1 MYVNHRGFTI
11 TEVLVVLAIIGLLAT
26 VAVPRLLKTKE
37 RAQVAAMKSDLR
49 NLVTI
54 EESHQAQNLSY
65 TIDPGSDYHVSPGN
79 NAPTIRL
86 TSDGWT
92 ATMTSGFT
100 DKQCAVFVGS
110 TPVPPAIQEG
120 TPACATSGSTT
131 TFP

>member
-1 MYVNHRGFTI
+1 MYMNHRGFTI
-11 TEVLVVLAIIGLLAT
+11 IELLVVVAIIGLLAT
-26 VAVPRLLKTKE
+26 FALPRLLKTKE

-54 EESHQAQNLSY
+54 EESYQAQNLKY
-65 TIDPGSDYHVSPGN
+65 TSDPGSDYHVSPRN

-92 ATMTSGFT
+92 ATMTSANT

-110 TPVPPAIQEG
+110 TPIPPATQEG